1 MSNYPFPAESNA
13 ESMPLAKDCH
23 WSGQLLSDPPVHLE
37 LMNRWK
43 LWTANAPQERLIARF
58 GTGRL
63 LHCNGTRY
71 ELRGGNDW
79 DFAAAQEWVAH
90 FLHEA
95 VIDRPVTPQGYVHR
109 RTPPNCTGQKAFA
122 CWTLR
127 STAYGRGFQTG

>member
-1 MSNYPFPAESNA
+1 MSNYPLRAESNA
-13 ESMPLAKDCH
+13 ESMPLSKDRR
-23 WSGQLLSDPPVHLE
+23 SNGQLLSDPLVHLG

-95 VIDRPVTPQGYVHR
+95 IIDRPVTP
-109 RTPPNCTGQKAFA
+109 
-122 CWTLR
+122 
-127 STAYGRGFQTG
+127 RGCVQRQSPLSARN

>member
-1 MSNYPFPAESNA
+1 
-13 ESMPLAKDCH
+13 
-23 WSGQLLSDPPVHLE
+23 
-37 LMNRWK
+37 MNRWK
-43 LWTANAPQERLIARF
+43 LWTANASQERLIARF

-90 FLHEA
+90 FLYEA

-109 RTPPNCTGQKAFA
+109 RTPPNCTGLKTFA

-127 STAYGRGFQTG
+127 SAACGRGFQTG